1 MRKNPALRC
10 NSTYRLRYWNAENG
24 FNGKADIKVATVPTA
39 CGIETTKMSQ
49 CPSKLKQL
57 QQYLPLAVL
66 KHTRSPILRLR
77 SNRWLQQYLPLAVLK
92 RSKCSLL
99 NAVKGFT
106 LQQYLPLAVLKQHSS
121 IGNTTVVFP
130 SCNSTYRLRYWNLT
144 SNQTDWSEHH
154 PFRCN
159 STYRL
164 RYWNLNVSTS
174 NLLSNG
180 CNSTYRLRYWNCF
193 NAYGFGVSDTMLQQ
207 YLPLAVCDEGCEE
220 AEEQSDDEARTSLV
234 PDRREGKTK
243 VMK

>member
-92 RSKCSLL
+92 PLSLITAVTAGATSSLQQYLPLAVLKRSKCSLL

-106 LQQYLPLAVLKQHSS
+106 LQQYLPLAVLKQ
-121 IGNTTVVFP
+121 T
-130 SCNSTYRLRYWNLT
+130 
-144 SNQTDWSEHH
+144 Q
-154 PFRCN
+154 
-159 STYRL
+159 
-164 RYWNLNVSTS
+164 
-174 NLLSNG
+174 
-180 CNSTYRLRYWNCF
+180 
-193 NAYGFGVSDTMLQQ
+193 
-207 YLPLAVCDEGCEE
+207 
-220 AEEQSDDEARTSLV
+220 LV
-234 PDRREGKTK
+234 PIVGRIIRVATVPTACGIETA
-243 VMK
+243 